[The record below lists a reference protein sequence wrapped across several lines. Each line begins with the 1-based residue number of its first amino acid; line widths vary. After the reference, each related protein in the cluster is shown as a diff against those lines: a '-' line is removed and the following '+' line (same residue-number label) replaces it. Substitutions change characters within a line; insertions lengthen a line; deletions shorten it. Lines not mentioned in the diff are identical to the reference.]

1 MEFIKKG
8 KNYLIKNSN
17 GRVVDEKTKLE
28 LENKELVLKD
38 IKSCGCQAETTK
50 KISKNK
56 KRIKELE
63 DKKIKALMLLTNT
76 KQIDM
81 ADKLGTTQANISR
94 IIAKGNAIRID
105 ELYNLVDAAGGTVEI
120 SIVLPDGNKL

>member
-38 IKSCGCQAETTK
+38 ITSCGCQAETTK

-56 KRIKELE
+56 KRIKEIE
-63 DKKIKALMLLTNT
+63 KALQDEVSDEIIEET
-76 KQIDM
+76 
-81 ADKLGTTQANISR
+81 IST
-94 IIAKGNAIRID
+94 D
-105 ELYNLVDAAGGTVEI
+105 
-120 SIVLPDGNKL
+120 